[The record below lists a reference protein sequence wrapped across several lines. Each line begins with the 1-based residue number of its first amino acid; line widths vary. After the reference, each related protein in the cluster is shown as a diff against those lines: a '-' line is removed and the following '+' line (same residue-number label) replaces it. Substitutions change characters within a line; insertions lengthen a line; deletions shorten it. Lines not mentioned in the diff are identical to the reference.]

1 MPSSRFRRGSE
12 GWLVVLA
19 AAACTEPADRPL
31 ESMTGVT
38 ATDEGAD
45 DDGES
50 TNGDEGPGDTTAG
63 DDGGPGCASDD
74 DCIVPG
80 LGACDANDGTCVGCV
95 SDDDCPGLACNGDHL
110 CDGCDGD
117 SDCPLGTTCQQGVCA
132 PGCTA
137 EQPCPGAW
145 ACCGTCVDLAT
156 DASHCGECDNECAV
170 PSHAD
175 GTCFDHACGLGEC
188 EPGYADCNA
197 DPEDGCE
204 LEGECDCE
212 PGTMQECYSDRPE
225 TMGVGACANGMQACN
240 EFGTSWGP
248 CEGEVT
254 PDEEVCANAVDDDC
268 DGTVDEDPDADGDG
282 FTACGGDCCDE
293 QGPECANPELVN
305 PGAFEVDGNTVDDD
319 CDGTADN
326 PLPACDAG
334 LATNTNSALDYAR
347 AIDLCQ
353 FTDEVPADP
362 ADAVWGVI
370 EGEFALAS
378 GAGVPSSNSRSVRDG
393 FGNTI
398 TNRFGD
404 RMVVLSTGRAADN
417 AGDTNPGWLPFQTG
431 QSMNTQSSLPA
442 DWLGF
447 NGGAVP
453 NAPDCPGPI
462 DSTAYNPMSLRLL
475 IRVPTNANSFSVDM
489 FFFSAEYPEYVCTEY
504 NDFFVTLV
512 DSTDPSNPADMNI
525 AIYDDGVDTW
535 PLGVNILAAANG
547 LFTACT
553 DGTISQCGTPVAYT
567 GCTSN
572 AELDGTGFDID
583 GETQFGCDYGGEA
596 GGGTGW
602 LAMSGN
608 VTPGEVMEL
617 RFIIWDSSD
626 QLFDSL
632 VLLDNWQWSVQA
644 SEPGVEPG

>member
-1 MPSSRFRRGSE
+1 M
-12 GWLVVLA
+12 LVVLA
-19 AAACTEPADRPL
+19 LSACNEASERPIGTITGDTATGDDGTPDDGDESTDDAPADT
-31 ESMTGVT
+31 SG
-38 ATDEGAD
+38 
-45 DDGES
+45 
-50 TNGDEGPGDTTAG
+50 GDEGGS
-63 DDGGPGCASDD
+63 GCASDE
-74 DCIVPG
+74 DCNVPG
-80 LGACDANDGTCVGCV
+80 LSVCDTASGTCVGCSV
-95 SDDDCPGLACNGDHL
+95 DDDCPGLSCNDDRL
-110 CDGCDGD
+110 CEGCDGD
-117 SDCPLGTTCQQGVCA
+117 SDCPLGTTCQSGVCA
-132 PGCTA
+132 PGCND
-137 EQPCPGAW
+137 EQPCPGDW

-156 DASHCGECDNECAV
+156 DASHCGECGNECAV

-175 GTCFDHACGLGEC
+175 AVCLDHECGLGEC

-197 DPEDGCE
+197 DIHDGCE
-204 LEGECDCE
+204 LEGECECE
-212 PGTMQECYSDRPE
+212 PGAMQECYSDRPE
-225 TMGVGACANGMQACN
+225 TMGVGACANGMQVCN

-248 CEGEVT
+248 CEDEVT
-254 PDEEVCANAVDDDC
+254 PEEELCANSVDDDC

-370 EGEFALAS
+370 DGEFALAS
-378 GAGVPSSNSRSVRDG
+378 GMGVPSSNSRSVRDG
-393 FGNTI
+393 FGNII
-398 TNRFGD
+398 TNRFGS

-417 AGDTNPGWLPFQTG
+417 AGDTNPGWQPFQTG
-431 QSMNTQSSLPA
+431 QSMGTTSTLPA
-442 DWLGF
+442 DWIAA
-447 NGGAVP
+447 NGGVVP
-453 NAPDCPGPI
+453 NAPGCPGPV
-462 DSTAYNPMSLRLL
+462 DATAYNPVSLHLT

-512 DSTDPSNPADMNI
+512 DSTDDNNPADMNI

-535 PLGVNILAAANG
+535 PLGVNILTAANG

-553 DGTISQCGTPVAYT
+553 DGTISQCGAPEAYT

-572 AELDGTGFDID
+572 AELDGTGFDVN
-583 GETQFGCDYGGEA
+583 GQVEFNCDYGGEA

-602 LAMSGN
+602 LTMSGN
-608 VTPGEVMEL
+608 VTPGEVVEL

-644 SEPGVEPG
+644 SEPGVAPG